1 MNGATPVHVL
11 GGRLFDGP
19 QAWDLCPD
27 ESKLTTASRG
37 RVEGVNVTLITCE
50 WLRHPEC

>member
-11 GGRLFDGP
+11 GDRLFDGP

-27 ESKLTTASRG
+27 ESKSTTASRATEE
-37 RVEGVNVTLITCE
+37 RVNVDLITRG
-50 WLRHPEC
+50 WLHAAEG